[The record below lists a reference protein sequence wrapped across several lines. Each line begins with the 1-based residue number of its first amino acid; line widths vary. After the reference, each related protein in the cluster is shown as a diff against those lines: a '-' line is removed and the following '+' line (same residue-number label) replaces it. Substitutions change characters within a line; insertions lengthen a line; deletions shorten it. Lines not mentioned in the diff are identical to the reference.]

1 MLQFIK
7 SNVPANETPREELL
21 KRDVNIQFLELR
33 RLREELAATKEE
45 LRRLKITNAALEKQ
59 NKKMRYENDYLH
71 LSNVQQ

>member
-33 RLREELAATKEE
+33 RLREENAALTEE
-45 LRRLKITNAALEKQ
+45 LRRVKISKAKLEVS
-59 NKKMRYENDYLH
+59 NKKLRYENDLLH
-71 LSNVQQ
+71 LSNVRQ